1 LDIKGEEMRKL
12 FILMATL
19 LSTVVVMAGGN
30 ASPTLAPVAGIEK
43 SLCDTDGVYVDK
55 IANLM
60 WQDARYTDGE
70 DGAFKNN
77 RSVGKAGSHAYA
89 VNYCSRLNYSGH
101 SDWRLPTS
109 DELIAL
115 HKQEGQQFVNFKG
128 GTYWSSTPTTKNR
141 YEVVLPADAY
151 PYMRKPNNSN
161 YIRCVRCLNR
171 EN

>member
-1 LDIKGEEMRKL
+1 LDLEGEEMRKL
-12 FILMATL
+12 FILMVTL
-19 LSTVVVMAGGN
+19 LSATVLMAGGN
-30 ASPTLAPVAGIEK
+30 AAPQNAPVAAIEK
-43 SLCDTDGVYVDK
+43 SLCDTDTVYVDK

-60 WQDARYTDGE
+60 WQDARVTDGE

-77 RSVGKAGSHAYA
+77 RSVGKAGSHAYS
-89 VNYCSRLNYSGH
+89 VSYCSRLNYSGH

-115 HKQEGQQFVNFKG
+115 HRGQGQPLVNFRAG
-128 GTYWSSTPTTKNR
+128 PYWTSTPTTNNR

-171 EN
+171 QD

>member
-1 LDIKGEEMRKL
+1 
-12 FILMATL
+12 MATL
-19 LSTVVVMAGGN
+19 ASSLALMAGGGVAP
-30 ASPTLAPVAGIEK
+30 ASAPVAGIEK

-70 DGAFKNN
+70 DGAFKRE

-89 VNYCSRLNYSGH
+89 MSYCSRLNYSGH

-109 DELIAL
+109 DELIAVHRL
-115 HKQEGQQFVNFKG
+115 DGQVFLNFRG
-128 GTYWSSTPTTKNR
+128 NPFWTSTPTTKNK
-141 YEVVLPADAY
+141 YEVVFPADAY

>member
-1 LDIKGEEMRKL
+1 MRKL
-12 FILMATL
+12 FVLMATL
-19 LSTVVVMAGGN
+19 LSVTVLMAGGN
-30 ASPTLAPVAGIEK
+30 AAPQNASVAPIEK

-55 IANLM
+55 VANLM
-60 WQDARYTDGE
+60 WQDERHTDGE

-77 RSVGKAGSHAYA
+77 RSVGKAGSHPYA
-89 VNYCSRLNYSGH
+89 VKYCSRLNYSGH

-115 HKQEGQQFVNFKG
+115 HKQQGQKFVNFKG
-128 GTYWSSTPTTKNR
+128 STYWSSTPTTQSR
-141 YEVVLPADAY
+141 YEAVFTADAY
-151 PYMRKPNNSN
+151 PYMRKPNDSN